1 LSPADQQCIEL
12 LVLCGGSLKE
22 VAKRLEISYPTMR
35 RRLDEVIQR
44 LESEVKS
51 DSGESHGK

>member
-1 LSPADQQCIEL
+1 L